1 MNMMAIA
8 IGKPV
13 DNLSELQVFSSLCA
27 CHLIKEDQSLSTLII
42 IMLTIGFGIGIEYTT
57 RRRKEEGNIAA
68 VQNFAVPKTK
78 KDLRAFLGLI
88 GIFRETTIH
97 YSLAQINRFKE
108 K

>member
-1 MNMMAIA
+1 MNMMAIV

-57 RRRKEEGNIAA
+57 RRRGNIAA
-68 VQNFAVPKTK
+68 IQNFAVPKTK

-88 GIFRETTIH
+88 GIFRETTLH